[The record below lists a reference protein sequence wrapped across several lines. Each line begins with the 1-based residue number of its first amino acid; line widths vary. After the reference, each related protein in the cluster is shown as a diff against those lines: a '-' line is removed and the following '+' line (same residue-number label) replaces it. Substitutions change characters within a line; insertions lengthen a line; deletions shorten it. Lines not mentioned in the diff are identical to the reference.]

1 MTGEGNGGGSSG
13 SEHKRRASMCHSSL
27 TPCRPTPPQGVP
39 PRPAYQLIAAI
50 LQVMHHL
57 QSAGAVVDL
66 ELERRRRVGASEDAS
81 DQEELGEGKGG
92 RVRVRMCL
100 HGIMYCIRVADM
112 GFKGKRQA
120 VTWGRT
126 GSTLPCMHAALH
138 SDHAEALTVVSSTLS
153 TR

>member
-1 MTGEGNGGGSSG
+1 MQACAT
-13 SEHKRRASMCHSSL
+13 ASLPPVDPPSRQYP
-27 TPCRPTPPQGVP
+27 PC
-39 PRPAYQLIAAI
+39 PAYQLIAAI
-50 LQVMHHL
+50 LQVVHDL

-126 GSTLPCMHAALH
+126 GSILQSHCHACMQLCTATMQAP
-138 SDHAEALTVVSSTLS
+138 TVVSSTLS